1 MATVAQARPVHWYAI
16 PLRVALITFILTLLS
31 FAVCLL
37 VAILWTV
44 IAAATHGVS
53 PNLPMTYRHVALPLA
68 VGIGSAVLVAST
80 INEIRH
86 YRRTKALAGI
96 VRATRNRAA

>member
-1 MATVAQARPVHWYAI
+1 MGAVVRTRPFHWYTI

-44 IAAATHGVS
+44 LAAAIQGTPPDLRIS
-53 PNLPMTYRHVALPLA
+53 YRHIALPLA
-68 VGIGSAVLVAST
+68 IGIGSAVLVIST

-86 YRRTKALAGI
+86 YRRAKILAGI
-96 VRATRNRAA
+96 VQASHNRAA

>member
-1 MATVAQARPVHWYAI
+1 
-16 PLRVALITFILTLLS
+16 VALITFIFTLLS

-44 IAAATHGVS
+44 IAAAIHGVA

-86 YRRTKALAGI
+86 YRRAKALAGI
-96 VRATRNRAA
+96 VRATQNRAA